1 MTLNFLDKILSDALN
16 SRSSQLMIDERKRD
30 ASAKGKCQRLAKKLG
45 LVFEVDR
52 SYQPPL
58 WTLEPGPFIDLK
70 LGISAKKFDEI
81 WPDER
86 DVYGW
91 EYTLG
96 KLKGLPDE
104 IKTMKNE

>member
-16 SRSSQLMIDERKRD
+16 SRSSQLMIDERKRE

-58 WTLEPGPFIDLK
+58 WTLEAGPLIDVK
-70 LGISAKKFDEI
+70 HFNKI

-91 EYTLG
+91 EYM
-96 KLKGLPDE
+96 LKM
-104 IKTMKNE
+104 MKNYERDLLKESE

>member
-16 SRSSQLMIDERKRD
+16 PRSSQRMIDERKRE

-58 WTLEPGPFIDLK
+58 WTLEH
-70 LGISAKKFDEI
+70 A
-81 WPDER
+81 
-86 DVYGW
+86 YGCEVSMRLEW
-91 EYTLG
+91 QAYQV
-96 KLKGLPDE
+96 
-104 IKTMKNE
+104 